1 MDEKE
6 MLNKALDYIMINDD
20 DLYICDFLHD
30 IEEESKYCKD
40 NCDNYCRECVERFL
54 KHWTPI

>member
-1 MDEKE
+1 

-20 DLYICDFLHD
+20 DLYICEYLHD

-40 NCDNYCRECVERFL
+40 NCNNYCRECVERFL